1 MERAVLILLSCIA
14 AAVGSVGCSAP
25 PSKLTAAEER
35 HFDPKAK
42 KLSEAGVPSQLIRL
56 AKSDH
61 IALLEKSLNAYK
73 SMPVKDYTCIFS
85 KQERMRGTTGKKQE
99 MKIKFKQDPFSVAM
113 IWIKNPPQGDRL
125 LYVEGKYK
133 NKAGRSQM
141 LVRPKGWAA
150 QLLVGKSVLKLPD
163 GPDAMQNTLRPVTM
177 FGFENNLKEL
187 LRIYKLAR
195 KRGELKQGFDGVY
208 DVGGR
213 KCLVI
218 VRILPKKQK
227 EYPCET
233 AFIPIDVK
241 TLMPMQILSFDW
253 NNKLVSNYEY
263 RDVKF
268 NVGLTAKDFTPQAN
282 DIQRANERSEDVG
295 L

>member
-25 PSKLTAAEER
+25 PSKLTVTERR
-35 HFDPKAK
+35 HFDPNAK
-42 KLSEAGVPSQLIRL
+42 KLSQAGVPSKLIRL

-73 SMPVKDYTCIFS
+73 SMPVRDYTCIFS
-85 KQERMRGTTGKKQE
+85 KQERMRGVTGKKQE
-99 MKIKFKQDPFSVAM
+99 TKVKFKQAPFSVAM
-113 IWIKNPPQGDRL
+113 TWIKNPPQGDRL
-125 LYVEGKYK
+125 IYVAGKYK
-133 NKAGRSQM
+133 NKAGLSQM

-163 GPDAMQNTLRPVTM
+163 GPDALKNTLRPVTM
-177 FGFENNLKEL
+177 FGFENILKEL

-218 VRILPKKQK
+218 VRILTKKRK
-227 EYPCET
+227 EYPYET
-233 AFIPIDVK
+233 VFIPIDIK
-241 TLMPMQILSFDW
+241 TLMPMRILSFDW
-253 NNKLVSNYEY
+253 NNKFLSNYEY

-268 NVGLTAKDFTPQAN
+268 NVGLTEKDFTPQAN
-282 DIQRANERSEDVG
+282 DIQPPKE
-295 L
+295 